1 MSREKEAL
9 FKIQHFSSCRVAG
22 LACHL
27 PITVKLVN
35 QHLVLIVSERFLRFG
50 KVPHFAVPTLLHHPT
65 DTDILGVGCCA
76 SWIAG
81 LISKCMILIDI
92 ALFPANL

>member
-9 FKIQHFSSCRVAG
+9 FKIQHFSSSPPVILGHPRSPCRMAG

-65 DTDILGVGCCA
+65 DTDILGVVHP
-76 SWIAG
+76 G
-81 LISKCMILIDI
+81 LRGLSQN
-92 ALFPANL
+92 A